1 METCNLEPFRYQAT
15 PVPND
20 EAGMA
25 GSSGNQINEQSLED
39 YISRLIRAV
48 CTDLQVIET
57 RLEAIE
63 ARLTALEEA

>member
-15 PVPND
+15 PQT
-20 EAGMA
+20 ELAGA
-25 GSSGNQINEQSLED
+25 SSNQINEQALED
-39 YISRLIRAV
+39 YLSRLIVAV